1 MWRFA
6 APLILA
12 GCLVSTPEHVLT
24 PAADMASTDG
34 AQLGQ
39 AVDDM
44 SSVPTSDDMSSAPSV
59 DMTQPPIADLATA
72 DLMPSCSGT
81 WVRVAYVDPATSTQK
96 HKIICAPSV
105 PTGTGMQGEPCATV
119 TDSSSGDTY
128 GGGCIVGSGLADCVA
143 GTCQ

>member
-12 GCLVSTPEHVLT
+12 GCLSSSSEQVLA
-24 PAADMASTDG
+24 PSADLATVDA

-39 AVDDM
+39 TIGDLA
-44 SSVPTSDDMSSAPSV
+44 TSSADLASPSSL
-59 DMTQPPIADLATA
+59 DMAQSPAADLATV
-72 DLMPSCSGT
+72 DLSPSCSGT
-81 WVRVAYVDPATSTQK
+81 WVRVTYVDPQTSTQK
-96 HKIICAPSV
+96 HKVICAPSV
-105 PTGTGMQGEPCATV
+105 PAGTGMQGEPCATV

-128 GGGCIVGSGLADCVA
+128 GGGCVVGSGLADCVA

>member
-12 GCLVSTPEHVLT
+12 GCLSSSTDQVLT
-24 PAADMASTDG
+24 PAADMASTDA

-39 AVDDM
+39 TVDDM
-44 SSVPTSDDMSSAPSV
+44 TSSPTSADMASAPNV
-59 DMTQPPIADLATA
+59 DMAQPSIADLATI
-72 DLMPSCSGT
+72 DLAPSCSGT
-81 WVRVAYVDPATSTQK
+81 WVRVTYVDPQTSTQK
-96 HKIICAPSV
+96 HKVICAPSV

-128 GGGCIVGSGLADCVA
+128 GGGCIVGSGLADCVG